1 VNGYN
6 IGNYKSNIMKKVIT
20 IALMIFVAFMPELL
34 LAHPG
39 HGGHEGGY
47 TITHY
52 FVEPMHAIVSI
63 GCIVATIA
71 FMAYTRK
78 RNQAR

>member
-1 VNGYN
+1 
-6 IGNYKSNIMKKVIT
+6 M
-20 IALMIFVAFMPELL
+20 MIFIAFMPELL

-52 FVEPMHAIVSI
+52 FVEPMHAVVSI
-63 GCIVATIA
+63 GCIVGTIA
-71 FMAYTRK
+71 FVAYTRK
-78 RNQAR
+78 RSQTK

>member
-1 VNGYN
+1 MNGYN
-6 IGNYKSNIMKKVIT
+6 IDNYKSKTMKNFIAIT
-20 IALMIFVAFMPELL
+20 LMIFIAFMPELL

-47 TITHY
+47 TIIHY
-52 FVEPMHAIVSI
+52 FVEPMHAVVSL

-71 FMAYTRK
+71 FVAYTRK
-78 RNQAR
+78 KTQSK

>member
-1 VNGYN
+1 MNDHN
-6 IGNYKSNIMKKVIT
+6 IDNYKLKTMKKFIS
-20 IALMIFVAFMPELL
+20 ISMMIFIAFMPELL

-52 FVEPMHAIVSI
+52 FVEPMHAVVSI

-71 FMAYTRK
+71 FVAYTRK
-78 RNQAR
+78 RSQTK

>member
-1 VNGYN
+1 MNGYN
-6 IGNYKSNIMKKVIT
+6 IDNYKLKAMKKFIS
-20 IALMIFVAFMPELL
+20 ISMMIFIAFMPELL

-52 FVEPMHAIVSI
+52 FVEPMHAVVSI

-71 FMAYTRK
+71 FVAYTRK
-78 RNQAR
+78 RSQTK